1 MLAVQRNTSMSNGD
15 ANAAARPS
23 WLPGLYTSSPVLF
36 CFFGM
41 AILMTALWSLG
52 FRLNND
58 ADDLLKLHEIRTLL
72 ETGNIFD
79 RTLPGIVQP
88 EPYVSHWPWIVDL
101 PYASFSRLFAP
112 FAGSEPALMLA
123 CFAVPLLLLA
133 PALYF
138 YNRLMTAIGFA
149 YPAVAFPLALMF
161 AARTFFEFA
170 PGRIDYHNLQIL
182 LLLAAL
188 VLMLSRSRLSAFV
201 NGVLTALAIAISSEF
216 APFYALVMAVYA
228 FDWIFDREGGENRI
242 AGFGLALTAGAIGL
256 FAAIVPP
263 SAYDAVRCDTYSTP
277 HVTALAAAGLSFAI
291 VPLLAGRRGGW
302 PMRTAILLAFA
313 AASAVALAKL
323 YPQCL
328 ASPYAPLDAYVRDNM
343 INRILQEL
351 SLFRRPDVVLSTDFF
366 SMALLFIGALAPA
379 VICAKPQ
386 GRSRPIV
393 ILALFSLLSLAL
405 AIGYVRYYPYLPI
418 FSGIGLIFALASL
431 LPNTRLGRYLKSP
444 VPAASNRY
452 ALILPG
458 LVLSG
463 AMLLYHLSVKPS
475 EAVVPAAEFADS
487 CFSSRFEPKQNW
499 PSGAVVLSPPLIGA
513 RFVALAEGPK
523 VVTIPNHPSAKGI
536 ERSYRFLDPATADP
550 RAILD
555 ASKATHVAICA
566 WRGPPL
572 PGLEAAYPFTA
583 GLIEGRPPTW
593 LRECPTD
600 ASSSLRIYSYRNADG
615 SDAACPT
622 STPAAQ
628 ARP

>member
-1 MLAVQRNTSMSNGD
+1 MSNG
-15 ANAAARPS
+15 AENAAARPL
-23 WLPGLYTSSPVLF
+23 WLPGLYTRSPVLF
-36 CFFGM
+36 CFCAM
-41 AILMTALWSLG
+41 AILMTVLWSLG

-101 PYASFSRLFAP
+101 PYAAFARLFAP
-112 FAGSEPALMLA
+112 LAGFEPALMLA
-123 CFAVPLLLLA
+123 SFAVPLLLLV

-138 YNRLMTAIGFA
+138 YNRLVIAIGFA
-149 YPAVAFPLALMF
+149 YPAVAFPLALIF

-188 VLMLSRSRLSAFV
+188 VLLMSRSRLSAFV
-201 NGVLTALAIAISSEF
+201 NGLLTALAIAVSSEF

-228 FDWIFDREGGENRI
+228 FDWTFDREGGENRI
-242 AGFGLALTAGAIGL
+242 AGFGLALTIGAIGL

-263 SAYDAVRCDTYSTP
+263 FAYTAVRCDTYSSP
-277 HVTALAAAGLSFAI
+277 HVTALAAAGLSFAA

-302 PMRTAILLAFA
+302 PMRTAILLVFA
-313 AASAVALAKL
+313 AASAAALVML
-323 YPQCL
+323 FPQCL
-328 ASPYAPLDAYVRDNM
+328 ASPYASLDAYVRDNM

-351 SLFRRPDVVLSTDFF
+351 SLFRRPDVVLSTGFP
-366 SMALLFIGALAPA
+366 SMALLFVGALAPA

-386 GRSRPIV
+386 GRSRPLV

-405 AIGYVRYYPYLPI
+405 AIGYVRYYRYLPI
-418 FSGIGLIFALASL
+418 FSGIGLIFALESL
-431 LPNTRLGRYLKSP
+431 LPNARLGRFLKSP
-444 VPAASNRY
+444 VPAASRRY
-452 ALILPG
+452 TLILPG
-458 LVLSG
+458 LVLSV
-463 AMLLYHLSVKPS
+463 AMALYNLLAKPS
-475 EAVVPAAEFADS
+475 DAAVPAAELADN
-487 CFSSRFEPKQNW
+487 CYSSPFEPEQGW
-499 PSGAVVLSPPLIGA
+499 PSGAIVLSPPLIGS

-572 PGLEAAYPFTA
+572 RGLEAAYPFAA
-583 GLIEGRPPTW
+583 GLIEGHPPAW
-593 LRECPTD
+593 LRECPTK
-600 ASSSLRIYSYRNADG
+600 ASSPLRIYAYRNADG
-615 SDAACPT
+615 SDAVCPA
-622 STPAAQ
+622 STLAAQ

>member
-1 MLAVQRNTSMSNGD
+1 MSTG
-15 ANAAARPS
+15 AIRAAAQPS
-23 WLPGLYTSSPVLF
+23 GLLRLYTSMPVLF
-36 CFFGM
+36 CFCAM
-41 AILMTALWSLG
+41 AILTTALWCLG
-52 FRLNND
+52 FQLNND

-101 PYASFSRLFAP
+101 PYAAFARLFAP
-112 FAGSEPALMLA
+112 FAGFEPALTLA
-123 CFAVPLLLLA
+123 SFAVPLLLLA

-138 YNRLMTAIGFA
+138 YNRLVTAIGFA
-149 YPAVAFPLALMF
+149 YPAVALPLALIF
-161 AARTFFEFA
+161 AARSFFEFA

-188 VLMLSRSRLSAFV
+188 VLMMSQNRFSAFV
-201 NGVLTALAIAISSEF
+201 NGLLTALAIAVSAEF

-228 FDWIFDREGGENRI
+228 FDWIFDREGGESRI
-242 AGFGLALTAGAIGL
+242 VGFGLALTVGAIAL

-263 SAYDAVRCDTYSTP
+263 SAYTAVRCDTYSTP
-277 HVTALAAAGLSFAI
+277 HVTALVAAGLSFAV

-302 PMRTAILLAFA
+302 PMRSAILLVFA
-313 AASAVALAKL
+313 AASAAVLAVL
-323 YPQCL
+323 FPQCL
-328 ASPYAPLDAYVRDNM
+328 ASPYASIDAYVRDNM

-351 SLFRRPDVVLSTDFF
+351 SLFRRPDVVLSTGFL

-379 VICAKPQ
+379 VICARPE
-386 GRSRPIV
+386 GRSRPLV
-393 ILALFSLLSLAL
+393 ILALFALVSLAL
-405 AIGYVRYYPYLPI
+405 AIGYVRYYRYLPI

-431 LPNTRLGRYLKSP
+431 LPNAGLGRYLKSP
-444 VPAASNRY
+444 VPAASHGY

-463 AMLLYHLSVKPS
+463 AMVLYHLSVKP
-475 EAVVPAAEFADS
+475 AHAAVPAAELADG
-487 CFSSRFEPKQNW
+487 CYSSPFEPEQGW
-499 PSGAVVLSPPLIGA
+499 PSGAIVLSPPLIGS

-572 PGLEAAYPFTA
+572 PGLEAAYPFAA
-583 GLIEGRPPTW
+583 GLIEGRPPAW
-593 LRECPTD
+593 LRECPTK
-600 ASSSLRIYSYRNADG
+600 ASSPLRIYSYRNADG

-622 STPAAQ
+622 STLAAQ

>member
-1 MLAVQRNTSMSNGD
+1 MSTG
-15 ANAAARPS
+15 AIRAAAQPS
-23 WLPGLYTSSPVLF
+23 GLLRLYTSMPVLF
-36 CFFGM
+36 CFCAM
-41 AILMTALWSLG
+41 AILTTALWCLG
-52 FRLNND
+52 FQLNND

-101 PYASFSRLFAP
+101 PYAAFARLFAP
-112 FAGSEPALMLA
+112 FAGFEPALTLA
-123 CFAVPLLLLA
+123 SFAVPLLLLA

-138 YNRLMTAIGFA
+138 YNRLVTAIGFA
-149 YPAVAFPLALMF
+149 YPAVALPLALIF
-161 AARTFFEFA
+161 AARSFFEFA

-188 VLMLSRSRLSAFV
+188 VLMMSQNRFSAFV
-201 NGVLTALAIAISSEF
+201 NGLLTALAIAVSAEF

-228 FDWIFDREGGENRI
+228 FDWIFDREGGESRI
-242 AGFGLALTAGAIGL
+242 VGFGLALTVGAIAL

-263 SAYDAVRCDTYSTP
+263 SAYTAVRCDTYSTP
-277 HVTALAAAGLSFAI
+277 HVTALVAAGLSFAV

-302 PMRTAILLAFA
+302 PMRSAILLVFA
-313 AASAVALAKL
+313 AASAAVLAVL
-323 YPQCL
+323 FPQCL
-328 ASPYAPLDAYVRDNM
+328 ASPYASIDAYVRDNM

-351 SLFRRPDVVLSTDFF
+351 SLFRRPDVVLSTGFL

-379 VICAKPQ
+379 VICARPE
-386 GRSRPIV
+386 GRSRPLV
-393 ILALFSLLSLAL
+393 ILALFALVSLAL
-405 AIGYVRYYPYLPI
+405 AIGYVRYYRYLPI

-431 LPNTRLGRYLKSP
+431 LPNAGLGRYLKSP
-444 VPAASNRY
+444 VPAASHGY

-463 AMLLYHLSVKPS
+463 AMVLYHLSVKP
-475 EAVVPAAEFADS
+475 AHAAVPAAELADG
-487 CFSSRFEPKQNW
+487 CYSSPFEPEQGW
-499 PSGAVVLSPPLIGA
+499 PSGAIVLSPPLIGS

-566 WRGPPL
+566 GRGPPL
-572 PGLEAAYPFTA
+572 PGLEAAYPFAA
-583 GLIEGRPPTW
+583 GLIEGRPPAW
-593 LRECPTD
+593 LRECPTK
-600 ASSSLRIYSYRNADG
+600 ASSPLRIYSYRNADG

-622 STPAAQ
+622 STLAAQ

>member
-1 MLAVQRNTSMSNGD
+1 MSTG
-15 ANAAARPS
+15 AIRAAAQPS
-23 WLPGLYTSSPVLF
+23 GLLRLYTSMPVLF
-36 CFFGM
+36 CFCAM
-41 AILMTALWSLG
+41 AILMTALWCLG
-52 FRLNND
+52 FQLNND

-101 PYASFSRLFAP
+101 PYAAFARLFAP
-112 FAGSEPALMLA
+112 FAGFEPALTLA
-123 CFAVPLLLLA
+123 SFAVPLLLLA

-138 YNRLMTAIGFA
+138 YNRLVTAIGFA
-149 YPAVAFPLALMF
+149 YPAVALPLALIF
-161 AARTFFEFA
+161 AARSFFEFA

-188 VLMLSRSRLSAFV
+188 VLMMSQNRFSAFV
-201 NGVLTALAIAISSEF
+201 NGLLTALAIAVSAEF

-228 FDWIFDREGGENRI
+228 FDWIFDREGGESRI
-242 AGFGLALTAGAIGL
+242 VGFGLALTVGAIAL

-263 SAYDAVRCDTYSTP
+263 SAYTAVRCDTYSTP
-277 HVTALAAAGLSFAI
+277 HVTALVAAGLSFAV

-302 PMRTAILLAFA
+302 PMRSAILLVFA
-313 AASAVALAKL
+313 AASAAVLAVL
-323 YPQCL
+323 FPQCL
-328 ASPYAPLDAYVRDNM
+328 ASPYASIDAYVRDNM

-351 SLFRRPDVVLSTDFF
+351 SLFRRPDVVLSTGFL

-379 VICAKPQ
+379 VICARPE
-386 GRSRPIV
+386 GRSRPLV
-393 ILALFSLLSLAL
+393 ILALFALVSLAL
-405 AIGYVRYYPYLPI
+405 AIGYVRYYRYLPI

-431 LPNTRLGRYLKSP
+431 LPNAGLGRYLKSP
-444 VPAASNRY
+444 VPAASHGY

-463 AMLLYHLSVKPS
+463 AMVLYHLSVKP
-475 EAVVPAAEFADS
+475 AHAAVPAAELADG
-487 CFSSRFEPKQNW
+487 CYSSPFEPEQGW
-499 PSGAVVLSPPLIGA
+499 PSGAIVLSPPLIGS

-572 PGLEAAYPFTA
+572 PGLEAAYPFAA
-583 GLIEGRPPTW
+583 GLIEGRPPAW
-593 LRECPTD
+593 LRECPTK
-600 ASSSLRIYSYRNADG
+600 ASSPLRIYSYRNADG

-622 STPAAQ
+622 STLAAQ

>member
-1 MLAVQRNTSMSNGD
+1 MSTG
-15 ANAAARPS
+15 ANRAAAQPS
-23 WLPGLYTSSPVLF
+23 GLLRLYTSSPVLF
-36 CFFGM
+36 CFCAM
-41 AILMTALWSLG
+41 AILTTALWSLG
-52 FRLNND
+52 FQLNND

-101 PYASFSRLFAP
+101 PYAAFARLLAP
-112 FAGSEPALMLA
+112 FAGFEPALTLA
-123 CFAVPLLLLA
+123 SFAVPLLLLA

-138 YNRLMTAIGFA
+138 YNRLVTAIGFA
-149 YPAVAFPLALMF
+149 YPAVALPLALIF
-161 AARTFFEFA
+161 AARSFFEFA

-188 VLMLSRSRLSAFV
+188 VLMMSQNRLSAFV
-201 NGVLTALAIAISSEF
+201 NGLLTALAIAVSAEF

-228 FDWIFDREGGENRI
+228 FDWIFDREGGQNRI
-242 AGFGLALTAGAIGL
+242 IGFGLALTAGAIGL

-263 SAYDAVRCDTYSTP
+263 SAYAAVRCDTYSTP
-277 HVTALAAAGLSFAI
+277 HVTALVAAGLSFAFG
-291 VPLLAGRRGGW
+291 PLLAGRRVGW
-302 PMRTAILLAFA
+302 PMRTAILLVFA
-313 AASAVALAKL
+313 AASAAVLAGL
-323 YPQCL
+323 FPQCL
-328 ASPYAPLDAYVRDNM
+328 ASPYASIDAYVRDNM

-351 SLFRRPDVVLSTDFF
+351 SLFRRPDVVLSTGFL

-379 VICAKPQ
+379 VICARPE
-386 GRSRPIV
+386 GRSRPVV

-405 AIGYVRYYPYLPI
+405 AIGYVRYYRYLPI

-431 LPNTRLGRYLKSP
+431 LPSEGLGRYLKSP
-444 VPAASNRY
+444 VPAASHRY

-463 AMLLYHLSVKPS
+463 AMALYHLSVKP
-475 EAVVPAAEFADS
+475 AQAAVPAAELADGCYYS
-487 CFSSRFEPKQNW
+487 PLEPEQGW
-499 PSGAVVLSPPLIGA
+499 PSGAVVLSPPLIGS

-572 PGLEAAYPFTA
+572 PGLEAAYPFAA
-583 GLIEGRPPTW
+583 GLIEGRPPAW
-593 LRECPTD
+593 LRECPTK
-600 ASSSLRIYSYRNADG
+600 ASSPLRIYSYRNADG

-622 STPAAQ
+622 STLAAQ

>member
-1 MLAVQRNTSMSNGD
+1 MSTG
-15 ANAAARPS
+15 AIRAAAQPS
-23 WLPGLYTSSPVLF
+23 GLLRLYTSMPVLF
-36 CFFGM
+36 CFCAM
-41 AILMTALWSLG
+41 AILTTALWCLG
-52 FRLNND
+52 FQLNND

-101 PYASFSRLFAP
+101 PYAAFARLFAP
-112 FAGSEPALMLA
+112 FAGFEPALTVA
-123 CFAVPLLLLA
+123 SFAVPLLLLA

-138 YNRLMTAIGFA
+138 YNRLVTAIGFA
-149 YPAVAFPLALMF
+149 YPAVALPLALIF
-161 AARTFFEFA
+161 AARSFFEFA

-188 VLMLSRSRLSAFV
+188 VLMMSQNRFSAFV
-201 NGVLTALAIAISSEF
+201 NGLLTALAIAVSAEF

-228 FDWIFDREGGENRI
+228 FDWIFDREGGESRI
-242 AGFGLALTAGAIGL
+242 VGFGLALTVGAIAL

-263 SAYDAVRCDTYSTP
+263 SAYTAVRCDTYSTP
-277 HVTALAAAGLSFAI
+277 HVTALVAAGLSFAV

-302 PMRTAILLAFA
+302 PMRSAILLVFA
-313 AASAVALAKL
+313 AASAAVLAVL
-323 YPQCL
+323 FPQCL
-328 ASPYAPLDAYVRDNM
+328 ASPYASIDAYVRDNM

-351 SLFRRPDVVLSTDFF
+351 SLFRRPDVVLSTGFL

-379 VICAKPQ
+379 VICARPE
-386 GRSRPIV
+386 GRSRPLV
-393 ILALFSLLSLAL
+393 ILALFALVSLAL
-405 AIGYVRYYPYLPI
+405 AIGYVRYYRYLPI

-431 LPNTRLGRYLKSP
+431 LPNAGLGRYLKSP
-444 VPAASNRY
+444 VPAASHGY

-463 AMLLYHLSVKPS
+463 AMVLYHLSVKP
-475 EAVVPAAEFADS
+475 AHAAVPAAELADG
-487 CFSSRFEPKQNW
+487 CYSSPFEPEQGW
-499 PSGAVVLSPPLIGA
+499 PSGAIVLSPPLIGS

-572 PGLEAAYPFTA
+572 PGLEAAYPFAA
-583 GLIEGRPPTW
+583 GLIEGRPPAW
-593 LRECPTD
+593 LRECPTK
-600 ASSSLRIYSYRNADG
+600 ASSPLRIYSYRNADG

-622 STPAAQ
+622 STLAAQ

>member
-1 MLAVQRNTSMSNGD
+1 MSTG
-15 ANAAARPS
+15 ANRAAAQPS
-23 WLPGLYTSSPVLF
+23 GLLRLYTSSPVLF
-36 CFFGM
+36 CFCAM
-41 AILMTALWSLG
+41 AILTTALWSLG
-52 FRLNND
+52 FQLNND

-101 PYASFSRLFAP
+101 PYAAFARLLAP
-112 FAGSEPALMLA
+112 FAGFEPALTLA
-123 CFAVPLLLLA
+123 SFAVPLLLLA

-138 YNRLMTAIGFA
+138 YNRLVTAIGFA
-149 YPAVAFPLALMF
+149 YPAVALPLALIF
-161 AARTFFEFA
+161 AARSFFEFA

-188 VLMLSRSRLSAFV
+188 VLMMSQNRLSAFV
-201 NGVLTALAIAISSEF
+201 NGLLTALAIAVSAEF

-228 FDWIFDREGGENRI
+228 FDWIFDREGGQNRI
-242 AGFGLALTAGAIGL
+242 IGFGLTLTAGAIGL

-263 SAYDAVRCDTYSTP
+263 SAYAAVRCDTYSTP
-277 HVTALAAAGLSFAI
+277 HVTALVAAGLSFAFG
-291 VPLLAGRRGGW
+291 PLLAGRRVGW
-302 PMRTAILLAFA
+302 PMRTAILLVFA
-313 AASAVALAKL
+313 AASAAVLAGL
-323 YPQCL
+323 FPQCL
-328 ASPYAPLDAYVRDNM
+328 ASPYASIDAYVRDNM

-351 SLFRRPDVVLSTDFF
+351 SLFRRPDVVLSTGFL
-366 SMALLFIGALAPA
+366 SMALLFIGALTPA
-379 VICAKPQ
+379 VICARPE
-386 GRSRPIV
+386 GRSRPVV

-405 AIGYVRYYPYLPI
+405 AIGYVRYYRYLPI

-431 LPNTRLGRYLKSP
+431 LPSAGLGRYLKSP
-444 VPAASNRY
+444 VPAASHRY

-463 AMLLYHLSVKPS
+463 AMALYHLSVKP
-475 EAVVPAAEFADS
+475 AQAAVPAAELADGCYYS
-487 CFSSRFEPKQNW
+487 PFEPEQGW
-499 PSGAVVLSPPLIGA
+499 PSGAVVLSPPLIGS

-572 PGLEAAYPFTA
+572 PGLEAAYPFAA
-583 GLIEGRPPTW
+583 GLIEGRPPAW
-593 LRECPTD
+593 LRECPTK
-600 ASSSLRIYSYRNADG
+600 ASSPLRIYSYRNADG

-622 STPAAQ
+622 STLAAQ

>member
-1 MLAVQRNTSMSNGD
+1 MSTG
-15 ANAAARPS
+15 AIRAAAQPS
-23 WLPGLYTSSPVLF
+23 GLLRLYTSMPVLF
-36 CFFGM
+36 CFCAM
-41 AILMTALWSLG
+41 AILTTALWCLG
-52 FRLNND
+52 FQLNND

-101 PYASFSRLFAP
+101 PYAAFARLFAP
-112 FAGSEPALMLA
+112 FAGFEPALTLA
-123 CFAVPLLLLA
+123 SFAVPLLLLA

-138 YNRLMTAIGFA
+138 YNRLVTAIGFA
-149 YPAVAFPLALMF
+149 YPAVALPLALIF
-161 AARTFFEFA
+161 AARSFFEFA

-188 VLMLSRSRLSAFV
+188 VLMMSQNRFSAFV
-201 NGVLTALAIAISSEF
+201 NGLLTALAIAVSAEF
-216 APFYALVMAVYA
+216 APFYAMVMAVYA
-228 FDWIFDREGGENRI
+228 FDWIFDREGGESRI
-242 AGFGLALTAGAIGL
+242 VGFGLALTVGAIAL

-263 SAYDAVRCDTYSTP
+263 SAYTAVRCDTYSTP
-277 HVTALAAAGLSFAI
+277 HVTALVAAGLSFAV

-302 PMRTAILLAFA
+302 PMRSAILLVFA
-313 AASAVALAKL
+313 AASAAVLAVL
-323 YPQCL
+323 FPQCL
-328 ASPYAPLDAYVRDNM
+328 ASPYASIDAYVRDNM

-351 SLFRRPDVVLSTDFF
+351 SLFRRPDVVLSTGFL

-379 VICAKPQ
+379 VICARPE
-386 GRSRPIV
+386 GRSRPLV
-393 ILALFSLLSLAL
+393 ILTLFSLLSLAL
-405 AIGYVRYYPYLPI
+405 AIGYVRYYRYLPI

-431 LPNTRLGRYLKSP
+431 LPNAGLGRYLKSP
-444 VPAASNRY
+444 VPAASHGY

-463 AMLLYHLSVKPS
+463 AMVLYHLSVKP
-475 EAVVPAAEFADS
+475 AHAAVPAAELADG
-487 CFSSRFEPKQNW
+487 CYSSPFEPEQGW
-499 PSGAVVLSPPLIGA
+499 PSGAIVLSPPLIGS

-572 PGLEAAYPFTA
+572 PGLEAAYPLA
-583 GLIEGRPPTW
+583 AALIEGRPPAW
-593 LRECPTD
+593 LRECPTK
-600 ASSSLRIYSYRNADG
+600 ASSPLRIYSYRNADG
-615 SDAACPT
+615 SDAVCPT
-622 STPAAQ
+622 STLAAQ